1 MSIYDTIKE
10 DFKQARRDG
19 NKAGL
24 DLLSTVIG
32 EIDNEASRNN
42 NKVVTD
48 EITIKILDRFKKNLD
63 EMIELTQCADSRR
76 QLVAINSYLPKK
88 MTQAEIEKSIEDSGH
103 KTVKDIMQ
111 HLKTN
116 HAGLYDGKLASEIAK
131 KVAGG

>member
-1 MSIYDTIKE
+1 MSIYDTIKG

-19 NKAGL
+19 NKACL

-48 EITIKILDRFKKNLD
+48 ELTIKVLDRFRKNLE

-76 QLVAINSYLPKK
+76 QWGSINSYIPTK
-88 MTQAEIEKSIEDSGH
+88 MNEAQIRKVVKASGH
-103 KTVKDIMQ
+103 TTLKDIMSF
-111 HLKTN
+111 LKTEY
-116 HAGLYDGKLASEIAK
+116 AGLYDGKVASNVAK
-131 KVAGG
+131 EFVA